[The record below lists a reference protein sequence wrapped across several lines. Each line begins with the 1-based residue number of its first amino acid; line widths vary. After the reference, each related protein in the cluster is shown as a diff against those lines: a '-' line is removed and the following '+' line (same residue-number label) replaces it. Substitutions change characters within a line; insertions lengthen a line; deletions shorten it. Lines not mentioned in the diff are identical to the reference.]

1 MSDHFSATYANPANN
16 RRKNGDGIYDE
27 AYIRKLKQ
35 GVPIA
40 TYASNAGVSMRT
52 FERDT
57 YINSESID
65 SIKRIIQYVIPMSH
79 LSPDEK
85 FKKLNIWGVNLD
97 AVTYGD
103 IIKECIENRIE
114 TVDEVEEIIY
124 TRTQKHYFSK

>member
-1 MSDHFSATYANPANN
+1 
-16 RRKNGDGIYDE
+16 
-27 AYIRKLKQ
+27 
-35 GVPIA
+35 
-40 TYASNAGVSMRT
+40 
-52 FERDT
+52 
-57 YINSESID
+57 
-65 SIKRIIQYVIPMSH
+65 MSH

-124 TRTQKHYFSK
+124 TRTKKHYFSK